1 MKRVQ
6 ALLILAAATVGA
18 LAFLPEAGTF
28 VEAARPWVSTTA
40 LVGLFGLC
48 VKLYIDN
55 KRIVTD
61 REKIILDGEDGIRDH
76 YATEVAS
83 LRRQII
89 ETQKLSDERMANAEK
104 RYAEAISAADS
115 RHRNCEQECDR
126 LREKVLGLERQ
137 IEQIHRAS
145 LKLFALRD
153 DLPAATKEHLRS
165 LEQAAAPPVAMQ
177 RRGRRTR

>member
-1 MKRVQ
+1 MSAIGSV
-6 ALLILAAATVGA
+6 I
-18 LAFLPEAGTF
+18 
-28 VEAARPWVSTTA
+28 EAARPWISTGA

-48 VKLYIDN
+48 VKLFLDN
-55 KRIVTD
+55 KKM
-61 REKIILDGEDGIRDH
+61 ELDTEGGIRDH
-76 YATEVAS
+76 YAKELAS
-83 LRRQII
+83 LRSQIL
-89 ETQKLSDERMANAEK
+89 EATKLGDARLANAEK
-104 RYAEAISAADS
+104 RYAEAIRAADS

-126 LREKVLGLERQ
+126 LREKVIGLERQ

-165 LEQAAAPPVAMQ
+165 LEQASAPPVAMP

>member
-1 MKRVQ
+1 M
-6 ALLILAAATVGA
+6 ALGDIL
-18 LAFLPEAGTF
+18 EA
-28 VEAARPWVSTTA
+28 VRPWVGTGA
-40 LVGLFGLC
+40 LVGLLGLC
-48 VKLYIDN
+48 VKLYLDN
-55 KRIVTD
+55 RRITLD
-61 REKIILDGEDGIRDH
+61 REKITLEGEDGIRDH
-76 YATEVAS
+76 YANEVAS

-89 ETQKLSDERMANAEK
+89 DTQKLSDERMANAEK

-153 DLPAATKEHLRS
+153 DLPAETKEHLRS

>member
-1 MKRVQ
+1 M
-6 ALLILAAATVGA
+6 ILMVAAAMSQATN
-18 LAFLPEAGTF
+18 EAGF
-28 VEAARPWVSTTA
+28 LSGFGNVLEAMRPWVSMGT
-40 LVGLFGLC
+40 LVGMFGLC
-48 VKLYIDN
+48 AKLFLDN
-55 KRIVTD
+55 HRITLD
-61 REKIILDGEDGIRDH
+61 RNKIELEGEDGIRDH

-83 LRRQII
+83 LRRQILD
-89 ETQKLSDERMANAEK
+89 TQKLSDERMANAEK

-153 DLPAATKEHLRS
+153 DLPAETKEHLRS
-165 LEQAAAPPVAMQ
+165 LEQEAAPPVAMP